1 MPRPYGLSALALLLT
16 ALACSGS
23 EPAPATDAPAD
34 SPALLLSFDDVA
46 VEAACGTCQFGM
58 TGDDC
63 ALAVRLPGVS
73 TTLWVDGT
81 DIDDHGDAHADD
93 GFCNAVRRAVVTGEL
108 DDGRFQVNAFELL
121 PVEDQG

>member
-1 MPRPYGLSALALLLT
+1 MPRPHGLSALVLLLT

-23 EPAPATDAPAD
+23 EPAPASDTPA
-34 SPALLLSFDDVA
+34 SGPALFLRFDDVV

-58 TGDDC
+58 AGDDC

-81 DIDDHGDAHADD
+81 GIDDHGDAHADD
-93 GFCNAVRRAVVTGEL
+93 GFCNAVRRAVVSGEA
-108 DDGRFQVNAFELL
+108 DGGRFQVSAFELQ